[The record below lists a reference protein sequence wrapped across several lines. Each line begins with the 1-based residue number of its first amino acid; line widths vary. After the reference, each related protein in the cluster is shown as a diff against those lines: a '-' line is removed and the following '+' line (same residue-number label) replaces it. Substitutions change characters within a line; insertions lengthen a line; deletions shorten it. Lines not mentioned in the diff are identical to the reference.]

1 MRASVDVCV
10 CVHMHVLK
18 EIMKMEMKVK
28 TGRNLKVERVIEYG
42 THENRESSLKKAG
55 EGRWEC
61 GR

>member
-10 CVHMHVLK
+10 CVYMHVLK
-18 EIMKMEMKVK
+18 EIMKMEREVK

-42 THENRESSLKKAG
+42 THENRKSSLEKAG